1 MLFQTDHRHGT
12 HDQRRIYAWFEI
24 AYTIIDFA
32 AATLFVI
39 GSFMFLSEEWTMTG
53 TWCFIVGSF
62 FFAAKPTLRLV
73 RELKL
78 AAMGD
83 EEDLAERFRS

>member
-12 HDQRRIYAWFEI
+12 HDQRRLYALFEI
-24 AYTIIDFA
+24 TYTIIDFC
-32 AATLFVI
+32 AATFFVI
-39 GSFMFLSEEWTMTG
+39 GSVMFFSEAWQTAG
-53 TWCFIVGSF
+53 TWFFLVGSF
-62 FFAAKPTLRLV
+62 FFAAKPSLRLV

-83 EEDLAERFRS
+83 DADLADRFEA

>member
-1 MLFQTDHRHGT
+1 MLFQTDPRQGS
-12 HDQRRIYAWFEI
+12 HDQRRLYALFEI
-24 AYTIIDFA
+24 LYTLIDFT

-39 GSFMFLSEEWTMTG
+39 GSFMFLSEEWQTPG
-53 TWCFIVGSF
+53 TWCFVVGSF
-62 FFAAKPTLRLV
+62 FFAAKPTLRLI

-83 EEDLAERFRS
+83 TEDLAKRLNH